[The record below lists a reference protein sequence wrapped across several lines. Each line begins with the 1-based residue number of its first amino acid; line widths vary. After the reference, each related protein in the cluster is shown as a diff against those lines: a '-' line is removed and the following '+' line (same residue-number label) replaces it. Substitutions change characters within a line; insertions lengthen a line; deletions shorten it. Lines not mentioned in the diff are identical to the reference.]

1 MSNVD
6 DDTIEILARQRR
18 REVPP
23 KVHHVQRR
31 VLGVEMLPL
40 LLTATALGLAL
51 TLVLLITGHLIAAIV
66 LFVLTIVLGVFLRTG
81 IRHEPDSEISR
92 ASVRANDRTRSRLHV
107 GTVAARAWSRA
118 APSLV
123 RARWR
128 ELRLRRLLR
137 GQLQPLGEAVYR
149 NEAERAEAIKAQAAA
164 LERELVASRRKAD
177 AAVAA
182 ARGEIARERALVGPT
197 ESLRVPGD

>member
-18 REVPP
+18 QEVPP

-40 LLTATALGLAL
+40 LLTATALGMAL
-51 TLVLLITGHLIAAIV
+51 TLVLLVTDHLIAAIV

-92 ASVRANDRTRSRLHV
+92 ASLRANDRTRSRLHV

-118 APSLV
+118 APSL
-123 RARWR
+123 
-128 ELRLRRLLR
+128 
-137 GQLQPLGEAVYR
+137 
-149 NEAERAEAIKAQAAA
+149 
-164 LERELVASRRKAD
+164 
-177 AAVAA
+177 
-182 ARGEIARERALVGPT
+182 
-197 ESLRVPGD
+197 